1 MKVKTVLLA
10 VMLVVSACGLTTTA
24 KDCSTE
30 KNVQIRQTTKL
41 TPTPPAPSYPSHI
54 SLSYLP
60 SKERKKEFIKL
71 MLPLIE
77 KANEEVLKER
87 EFLLKIKGKK
97 ELSPEEK
104 KKLQEL
110 EKKYKTNSLKE
121 LLKRVDTVP
130 VSLVLAQAAIESG
143 WGTSR
148 FFTKANNA
156 FGIYSYARKSK
167 HKCLKAKESEVCL
180 KAYPNLYESVKDYIY
195 NINVSW
201 AYKDFRDA
209 RSKGAS
215 LDTLIKEL
223 EKYSVMRKQ
232 YTELVK
238 NVIKN
243 NHLTNFDNYAL
254 SNSSSSRPK

>member
-1 MKVKTVLLA
+1 MKGKTALLA
-10 VMLVVSACGLTTTA
+10 VVFTASIGALLTTA
-24 KDCSTE
+24 KDCSAE
-30 KNVQIRQTTKL
+30 KENYSKQTVKL
-41 TPTPPAPSYPSHI
+41 HEVPSTPYPSHV

-60 SKERKKEFIKL
+60 PKERKKEFIKL

-77 KANEEVLKER
+77 KANEEVMKER
-87 EFLLKIKGKK
+87 KFLLSIKGKK
-97 ELSPEEK
+97 KLTPLEEK
-104 KKLQEL
+104 KLKEL
-110 EKKYKTNSLKE
+110 KKKYKADSYEE
-121 LLKRVDTVP
+121 LLKRVNIVP

-148 FFTKANNA
+148 FFTEANNA
-156 FGIYSYARKSK
+156 FGIYSYSK
-167 HKCLKAKESEVCL
+167 KRKCLKAKKSGACL
-180 KAYPNLYESVKDYIY
+180 KVYPDLYESVKDYIY

-243 NHLTNFDNYAL
+243 NNLTDFDGYAL
-254 SNSSSSRPK
+254 SFTGSGSSR